1 MDQWKGKVAIVT
13 GASAGIGAAI
23 AQALVHHGMVVVG
36 LARRQDKMEEL
47 AAQLTQANEPGKF
60 HPVKCDLKQEE
71 DILAAF
77 DWVEKELGG
86 ADVLVNNA
94 GTSDLN
100 TIQGGVTEQWRNMF
114 HLNLLAVCI
123 CTREYLK
130 SMDKRK
136 NQQGHIFVINS
147 ITGHEILGGHYGVYS
162 STKYAVKAVTQC
174 LRRELAE
181 KNSSIKVT
189 SVSPGLTETEM
200 TENIL
205 DDLDE
210 GTCWLESSDVAQA
223 LVDVLSTSPVA
234 QICEVILTPVPS
246 NRFVF

>member
-71 DILAAF
+71 EILAAF

-136 NQQGHIFVINS
+136 NQQGHIFVINRS
-147 ITGHEILGGHYGVYS
+147 NPSCLITNLTVLQGTNYSEATKAIIECTQHQIDPILPLSHHKSDGITGHELLGGH
-162 STKYAVKAVTQC
+162 
-174 LRRELAE
+174 
-181 KNSSIKVT
+181 
-189 SVSPGLTETEM
+189 
-200 TENIL
+200 
-205 DDLDE
+205 
-210 GTCWLESSDVAQA
+210 
-223 LVDVLSTSPVA
+223 
-234 QICEVILTPVPS
+234 
-246 NRFVF
+246 